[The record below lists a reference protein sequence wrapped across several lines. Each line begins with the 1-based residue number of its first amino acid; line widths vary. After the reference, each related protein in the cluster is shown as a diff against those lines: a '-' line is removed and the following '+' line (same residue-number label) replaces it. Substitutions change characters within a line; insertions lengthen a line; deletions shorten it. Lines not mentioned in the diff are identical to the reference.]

1 MLGPASLWLRV
12 WLTPLKCAHLHLL
25 RTKFHSGSNGMSVII
40 QRSARTFDPLCPA
53 FQGRWNWHVL
63 FGYLRTRSN
72 QESISYHFHNNSDFS
87 WKLQFLIP
95 PMYITSPLKGSSW
108 ELCNDACALKK
119 LEWLGYLA
127 EFHNIFTHFD
137 SVQHDR
143 RTDRWTLANRIALC
157 SKNSR
162 WW

>member
-40 QRSARTFDPLCPA
+40 QRSAWTFDPLCPA

-108 ELCNDACALKK
+108 ELCNGACALKK
-119 LEWLGYLA
+119 TRMTGLPGWVSQYLYPFWFRTA
-127 EFHNIFTHFD
+127 R
-137 SVQHDR
+137 Q
-143 RTDRWTLANRIALC
+143 TDRQMDTGQPH
-157 SKNSR
+157 SVVQ
-162 WW
+162 